1 MSFILGS
8 ARRIFLA
15 AAVATTATTSW
26 AANVFWTG
34 AEDNYF
40 KTAGNWDINAK
51 PTSQTT
57 FFQASY
63 FNSRFT
69 ENEVVFDS
77 AFSISAQFSVR
88 AVGTAE
94 NPLVW
99 RATDAANGLKSTA
112 NSSLIGW
119 NEGDAYLKIVN
130 GTWQVAGSALE
141 IGKTNKGW
149 LYLKDINS
157 FTVSGVHLKIDNGST
172 LILDGGTVSVG
183 NNMVLGGNV
192 ANKSATYI
200 QKNGTFTVGGDIYLG
215 KNSSSTSGDLYFE
228 LGGGTVT
235 AGAIAHGDGTAPAK
249 VKFDG
254 GTLKQSASTPYPNGV
269 LQYNAKLTAVVG
281 SKGGTIDSSNK
292 AIYIGAPIGNADG
305 EVGGMRFKG
314 GSTITF
320 KDTAT
325 PTYTGGTTVEL
336 GTKLVASTDAARD
349 AILGNLIVDGL
360 HQVTAQDFTVFE
372 YSGGGLSKDNVSFVN
387 CGPATYAE
395 VVGNTI
401 VVHFDPGWVG
411 TSAAVKVFPGKT
423 LSDIEYGIFT
433 SRFGGKASLD
443 ANRYTPNS
451 AGGYNVKRYY
461 DDGGSVTNMVVE
473 FQVKEGS
480 TVKCVVVEFT
490 DDGTDV
496 YAKALGGR
504 AKANVD
510 LGYVFLAQDRTTW
523 HGDGP
528 YDVVTNITGYY
539 YGVFDLRV
547 KLPVSWTLDANKN
560 WSTLRN
566 GATLASDEIVRIT
579 VTGGSKNHTLTV
591 DEDVD
596 IGQIR
601 FVDGS
606 SAILKVAT
614 GRTLEAD
621 SITGLGFPWVDT
633 GAMFYVDGT
642 VDARSL
648 KNDGTVVKRV
658 AEDVSI
664 PINNGSIGTTIV
676 SNGTLKVSRIY
687 QSGSGTGHEIRVVSG
702 ATFDAN
708 GVEGV
713 TANVVLE
720 GGAQFANAGGHI
732 HWNKTQTHSLTLE
745 GDASTS
751 STANFGLVSGN
762 NGPTSLALNSHTLT
776 LGGTA
781 NFIMANTSVTGTG
794 KVVVNCET
802 LVCYNGV
809 RGDNWSLEVEAG
821 KKLWLYNGGSA
832 SGSGKR
838 CDVVVSN
845 FVNRGTIDTNQT
857 TGTLTVKGTLTPGN
871 AIPDLALASG
881 ATVKATGT
889 AQKVS
894 MAFAASGTIT
904 VDASAITKEQLKDAG
919 KEGIPVLTVPTS
931 FNHKDVSWN
940 VDGAGVD
947 SICAKWR
954 VNEDGT
960 KTLYIVRRDGFRII
974 VR

>member
-1 MSFILGS
+1 MGRGKRNFSFFNLHSSLSFILGS

-15 AAVATTATTSW
+15 AAVATTATASR
-26 AANVFWTG
+26 AADAYWTG
-34 AEDNYF
+34 ATDNYF

-57 FFQASY
+57 FFQASK

-69 ENEVVFDS
+69 ENEVVFDG
-77 AFSISAQFSVR
+77 AYSISAQFSVR

-112 NSSLIGW
+112 NNSLIGW
-119 NEGDAYLKIVN
+119 NTGDAYLKIVN

-141 IGKTNKGW
+141 IGKANKGW

-157 FTVSGVHLKIDNGST
+157 FTVSGNNNYLKIDNGST

-183 NNMVLGGNV
+183 KNMELGGNV

-200 QKNGTFTVGGDIYLG
+200 QKNGTLTVSGDIYLG

-235 AGAIAHGDGTAPAK
+235 AGAIAHGAGTASAK

-254 GTLKQSASTPYPNGV
+254 GTLKQSASNPYANGV

-281 SKGGTIDSSNK
+281 SKGGTIDSNNK
-292 AIYIGAPIGNADG
+292 AIYIGASIGNADG

-411 TSAAVKVFPGKT
+411 TSDAVKVFPGKT

-433 SRFGGKASLD
+433 SRFGGRASAD
-443 ANRYTPNS
+443 TNRYTPNS

-461 DDGGSVTNMVVE
+461 DDGGSVTNIVVE

-510 LGYVFLAQDRTTW
+510 LGYVFLEQNRTTW
-523 HGDGP
+523 NGDGP
-528 YDVVTNITGYY
+528 YDIVTNITDWY

-547 KLPVSWTLDANKN
+547 KLPVSWTLDADKN

-579 VTGGSKNHTLTV
+579 VTGGEKKHTLTV

-596 IGQIR
+596 IGQIM

-606 SAILKVAT
+606 GAILKIAT

-621 SITGLGFPWVDT
+621 SITGLGFPWVDS
-633 GAMFYVDGT
+633 GAMLYVDGT
-642 VDARSL
+642 VDATSL

-658 AEDVSI
+658 ADVVSI
-664 PINNGSIGTTIV
+664 PVHNGSAGTTIV
-676 SNGTLKVSRIY
+676 SNGTLKVSKKY
-687 QSGSGTGHEIRVVSG
+687 ASGTTHTIRVVSG
-702 ATFDAN
+702 ARFDMN
-708 GVEGV
+708 GVQDV
-713 TANVVLE
+713 TAKFVLE
-720 GGAQFANAGGHI
+720 DGATFANTGAEIDG
-732 HWNKTQTHSLTLE
+732 KKAQAVSLSLE
-745 GDASTS
+745 GSA
-751 STANFGLVSGN
+751 TAAFSNNFGLI
-762 NGPTSLALNSHTLT
+762 GPSYGETTLALGSNTLT
-776 LGGTA
+776 LNGSNRDFWLCNTTITGDGMIYVEHGWLHPTNTASVGAACTLNIPSGGA
-781 NFIMANTSVTGTG
+781 LN
-794 KVVVNCET
+794 
-802 LVCYNGV
+802 
-809 RGDNWSLEVEAG
+809 LEADLTVA
-821 KKLWLYNGGSA
+821 
-832 SGSGKR
+832 
-838 CDVVVSN
+838 N
-845 FVNRGTIDTNQT
+845 FVNGANNGNIKGGN
-857 TGTLTVKGTLTPGN
+857 TLTVTGQLTPGSA
-871 AIPDLALASG
+871 AIPKLSLASG

-889 AQKVS
+889 PQVVS
-894 MAFAASGTIT
+894 MAFSASGTINIDISDISQQ
-904 VDASAITKEQLKDAG
+904 VRDAG
-919 KEGIPVLTVPTS
+919 DEGVSVLTVPT
-931 FNHKDVSWN
+931 VPAGVRWN
-940 VDGAGVD
+940 VTGAD
-947 SICAKWR
+947 NFRAKW
-954 VNEDGT
+954 VGN
-960 KTLYIVRRDGFRII
+960 TLYVVKSDGLMVII
-974 VR
+974 R